1 MHVSML
7 GCFSC
12 VSFFVTPCTEACQA
26 PTYMKFSRQEYW
38 SGLPFP
44 SSGMNQYWYNLMD
57 SSPYFF
63 QIFLAFVFVLFVF
76 FFFLIQD
83 PIQNT
88 MLHLSIMFL
97 GSPGLYQFPQFNSV
111 QFSSVQ
117 SLSRIWLF
125 ATPWIT
131 ARQASLSITNSWG
144 LLKLMSIE
152 SLMPSNHLII
162 IHPFLLLLP
171 VPPSITVFSSQLF
184 TWGGQSIGVSASASI
199 FPTNTQDWSPLG
211 WTGWISLSF
220 LDLSYFKWDIG

>member
-1 MHVSML
+1 MHWSLPGSYIHEIFQARILEWVAIPFFRNEPILIQSYGL
-7 GCFSC
+7 KSILFSNFFSFCFC
-12 VSFFVTPCTEACQA
+12 FVRCC
-26 PTYMKFSRQEYW
+26 
-38 SGLPFP
+38 
-44 SSGMNQYWYNLMD
+44 
-57 SSPYFF
+57 
-63 QIFLAFVFVLFVF
+63 

-171 VPPSITVFSSQLF
+171 VPPSITVLSSQLF
-184 TWGGQSIGVSASASI
+184 TVGSQIIGLSASASI